1 MRETLNLRDAPKGGR
16 EVIMRHVSADAD
28 GAGRGPKLRPILDG
42 GLATGPSPGSR
53 NRERV
58 SAFALRRRYTK

>member
-1 MRETLNLRDAPKGGR
+1 MRETLNLRNATKGGER
-16 EVIMRHVSADAD
+16 SSCAHVSADAD

-58 SAFALRRRYTK
+58 SVFALRRRYTK